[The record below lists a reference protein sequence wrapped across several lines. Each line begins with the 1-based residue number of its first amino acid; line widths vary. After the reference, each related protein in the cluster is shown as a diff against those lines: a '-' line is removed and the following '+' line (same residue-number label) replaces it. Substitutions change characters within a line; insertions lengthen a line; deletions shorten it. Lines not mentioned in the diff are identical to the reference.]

1 MPPTQPYVKKY
12 NIHKKYCNECKKLVY
27 PKPIDVIPNCRFG
40 LTLMLFVCFQKF
52 GLALPYNKINFELWT
67 YFGIKVS
74 EGELCQMVQKI
85 AELFGDRFEE
95 LKEMMKKLMAV
106 NVDETGWRINGKNCW
121 LWAFISNEIAM
132 FKIDK
137 SRSRKVAEDFLGDFD
152 GVVETDFYPSYDS
165 LMYEQQKCWGHLL
178 RETSK
183 LAKKDNA
190 GHEAKWMH
198 KKLKRLSR
206 DAKRF
211 KESNPNDN
219 EKEYVL
225 MRFLKR
231 LDAITCRN
239 YNDEDCQ
246 RITKRLLKNRE
257 NMFRFIEI
265 DDLEPDNNRAE
276 RGIRPNVVVEKISG
290 GNRSENGARA
300 HEVMMSI
307 IETYKLQ
314 GLNFF
319 EEGITYLQNQLTRS
333 E

>member
-1 MPPTQPYVKKY
+1 M
-12 NIHKKYCNECKKLVY
+12 
-27 PKPIDVIPNCRFG
+27 
-40 LTLMLFVCFQKF
+40 
-52 GLALPYNKINFELWT
+52 T
-67 YFGIKVS
+67 Y
-74 EGELCQMVQKI
+74 
-85 AELFGDRFEE
+85 
-95 LKEMMKKLMAV
+95 
-106 NVDETGWRINGKNCW
+106 
-121 LWAFISNEIAM
+121 
-132 FKIDK
+132 
-137 SRSRKVAEDFLGDFD
+137 

-165 LMYEQQKCWGHLL
+165 LRYEQQKCWGHLL

-183 LAKKDNA
+183 LAKKDGT
-190 GHEAKWMH
+190 GHEAKGMH

-206 DAKRF
+206 DAKKF
-211 KESNPNDN
+211 KESNPSDN
-219 EKEYVL
+219 EKEHAL

-246 RITKRLLKNRE
+246 RIAKRLLKNRE

-265 DDLEPDNNRAE
+265 DDVEPDNNRAE

-319 EEGITYLQNQLTRS
+319 EEGITYLQNQLTTG